1 MAGLVLNWK
10 VLNKF
15 LKLLDLYKYQ
25 IKVCYVI
32 CFGQT
37 LKKECL
43 AGVKTSEELVLFL
56 EVM

>member
-1 MAGLVLNWK
+1 
-10 VLNKF
+10 LNKF